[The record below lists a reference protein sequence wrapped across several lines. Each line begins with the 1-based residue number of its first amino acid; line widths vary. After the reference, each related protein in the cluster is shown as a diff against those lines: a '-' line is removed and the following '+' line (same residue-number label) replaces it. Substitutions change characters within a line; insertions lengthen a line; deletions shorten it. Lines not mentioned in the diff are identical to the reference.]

1 VQTYPP
7 NSIEADI
14 DAISRIPIVSK
25 ILEVVCKTTGMGF
38 AAIARVT
45 EDRWVACSVLDEID
59 FGLKP
64 GGELKLETTIC
75 HEIRGNGQAVVI
87 DHVATDLHYSTHHTP
102 AMYGFQSYIS
112 VPILKRDGSFFGTL
126 CAIDPQPAKL
136 TKPEVISM
144 FSLFADL
151 VSFHLSMT
159 EQLATVE
166 ANLTDER
173 QTTAIQ
179 TGYNQNLTVANSKL
193 TGMVHELAETQRHL
207 QNAVSK
213 VTESEDKLRQAIE
226 TGRMGTW
233 SISPVTFEVSMSEF
247 VRTLFGFPL
256 QGQMTVQ
263 EILEAVDPDFRDV
276 VKNTIDKAIQNRQ
289 HSDMEFPINNEV
301 TKEQVWVRATG
312 KLFLDPAGNV
322 TEYSGMMMDITERK
336 LDDLRKNDFIGMVSH
351 ELKTPLTS
359 LNAYVQMLQGRV
371 QKSEDTFT
379 TGALNKAHNQI
390 KKMSVMIN
398 GFLNVSRLESGKIQL
413 DKQHFDLT
421 QLVAEMIEEATL
433 MSASHTITLLPT
445 HEITIYADRD
455 KIGNV
460 ISNLLSN
467 AVKYS
472 PKGKLITVSCTLV
485 NGHAQVSIQDEG
497 MGIKPQHTDKLF
509 NRFYRIDSKHTQHI
523 SGFGIGLYL
532 SAEIIQHHLGKIWV
546 ESQVGVGSIFY
557 FTIPLQG

>member
-1 VQTYPP
+1 VQTFPT

-25 ILEVVCKTTGMGF
+25 ILEVVCRTTGMGF

-179 TGYNQNLTVANSKL
+179 TGFNQNLTVANSKL

-276 VKNTIDKAIQNRQ
+276 VKNTIDKAIQNGQ
-289 HSDMEFPINNEV
+289 HSDMEFPINNQA

-359 LNAYVQMLQGRV
+359 LNAYVQMLQGRA

-433 MSASHTITLLPT
+433 MSVSHTITLLPT

-472 PKGKLITVSCTLV
+472 PKGKLITVSCTSV
-485 NGHAQVSIQDEG
+485 DGHAQVSIQDEG

-546 ESQVGVGSIFY
+546 ESQVGVGSTFY
-557 FTIPLQG
+557 FTIPL